1 MEATV
6 DKFGRIVIPKRV
18 RDDLG
23 IKAGTVVLLEEKG
36 QEVILRPQPVE
47 PELISIDGV
56 LVYSGTADE
65 DITEAVRAHRE
76 KRIGKLAREGREG
89 PL

>member
-6 DKFGRIVIPKRV
+6 DKFGRIVIPKRM

-65 DITEAVRAHRE
+65 DITEVVRAHR
-76 KRIGKLAREGREG
+76 GRHAV
-89 PL
+89 PDV

>member
-36 QEVILRPQPVE
+36 AGGH
-47 PELISIDGV
+47 PE
-56 LVYSGTADE
+56 AP
-65 DITEAVRAHRE
+65 ACRA
-76 KRIGKLAREGREG
+76 
-89 PL
+89 

>member
-47 PELISIDGV
+47 PELISRGGV
-56 LVYSGTADE
+56 LVYTGTADE
-65 DITEAVRAHRE
+65 DITEAVRVHR
-76 KRIGKLAREGREG
+76 GRHAV
-89 PL
+89 PDV